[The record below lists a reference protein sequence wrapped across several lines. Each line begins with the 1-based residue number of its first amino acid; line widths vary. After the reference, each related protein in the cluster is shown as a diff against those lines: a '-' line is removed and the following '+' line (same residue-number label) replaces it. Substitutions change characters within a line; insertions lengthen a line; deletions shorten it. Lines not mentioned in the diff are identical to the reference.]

1 MTAPHDT
8 SSGSTPDADELR
20 LLRPGEN
27 HYPNSPDEAELE
39 TFMNAYPQRDYVI
52 QFACPEFTSLCPIT
66 GQPDFARIDIEYIAD
81 QRCIESKS
89 LKFYLFSFRN
99 HGSFGEQIVNR
110 ILDDLMASCSPRW
123 ARITGSFT
131 PRGGIGLKVVAEH
144 PGRMPKPAKEM

>member
-1 MTAPHDT
+1 MNGPDA
-8 SSGSTPDADELR
+8 TPGDSIDDADELR
-20 LLRPGEN
+20 LLRRGEV

-110 ILDDLMASCSPRW
+110 ILDDLIQSCSPRW
-123 ARITGSFT
+123 ARVIGSFT

-144 PGRMPKPAKEM
+144 PSRLPHLTKES